1 MNKKEKNILLI
12 LIIILVLVDQIIK
25 IISITKGN
33 ISIQKDK
40 DNISYILINIIAST
54 IIIRYMSSKNSFI
67 KLDSRILLSL
77 TFAGIISNTI
87 DMIWAKDVITYI
99 EVPSFARINL
109 SYVYIAITW
118 IGMAVVLTRFT
129 ANRIK
134 EKRSNN
140 GNKRNNS

>member
-1 MNKKEKNILLI
+1 MNKKERNILVI

-25 IISITKGN
+25 VISIAKGN

-77 TFAGIISNTI
+77 TLAGIISNTI

-99 EVPSFARINL
+99 EVPSFARINI
-109 SYVYIAITW
+109 SYIYVAITW
-118 IGMAVVLTRFT
+118 IGMAIVLTRFT
-129 ANRIK
+129 TNRIK
-134 EKRSNN
+134 EKRSSN

>member
-1 MNKKEKNILLI
+1 MNKKEKNIILI

-25 IISITKGN
+25 IISIKKGN

-77 TFAGIISNTI
+77 TLAGIISNTI

-109 SYVYIAITW
+109 SYIYIAITW
-118 IGMAVVLTRFT
+118 IGMAIVLTRFT

>member
-1 MNKKEKNILLI
+1 MNKKEKNIILI

-25 IISITKGN
+25 IISITNGN

-54 IIIRYMSSKNSFI
+54 VIVRYMSSKNSFI

-77 TFAGIISNTI
+77 TLAGIISNTI

-109 SYVYIAITW
+109 SYIYIAITW

>member
-1 MNKKEKNILLI
+1 MNKKEKKILII

-25 IISITKGN
+25 IIDITKGN

-54 IIIRYMSSKNSFI
+54 IIIRYMLSNNSFV

-77 TFAGIISNTI
+77 TLAGIISNTI

-99 EVPSFARINL
+99 NVPSFARINL
-109 SYVYIAITW
+109 SYIYIAITW

-134 EKRSNN
+134 EK
-140 GNKRNNS
+140 KEQ

>member
-25 IISITKGN
+25 IISIAKGN

-54 IIIRYMSSKNSFI
+54 VIVRYMSSKNSFI

-77 TFAGIISNTI
+77 TLAGIISNTI

>member
-1 MNKKEKNILLI
+1 MNKKEKKILII

-25 IISITKGN
+25 IIDITKGN

-54 IIIRYMSSKNSFI
+54 IIIRYMLSNNSFV

-77 TFAGIISNTI
+77 TLAGIISNTI

-99 EVPSFARINL
+99 NVPSFARINL
-109 SYVYIAITW
+109 AYIYIAITW

-134 EKRSNN
+134 ENM
-140 GNKRNNS
+140 

>member
-1 MNKKEKNILLI
+1 MNKKERNILVI

-25 IISITKGN
+25 VISIAKGN

-54 IIIRYMSSKNSFI
+54 IILRYMSSKNSFI

-77 TFAGIISNTI
+77 TLAGIISNTI

-99 EVPSFARINL
+99 EVPSFARINI
-109 SYVYIAITW
+109 SYIYVAITW
-118 IGMAVVLTRFT
+118 IGMAIVLTRFT
-129 ANRIK
+129 TNRIK
-134 EKRSNN
+134 EKRSSN

>member
-1 MNKKEKNILLI
+1 MNKKEKKILII

-25 IISITKGN
+25 IISIAKGN

-54 IIIRYMSSKNSFI
+54 IIIRYMLSNNSFV

-77 TFAGIISNTI
+77 TLAGIISNTI

-109 SYVYIAITW
+109 SYIYIAITW

-134 EKRSNN
+134 EK
-140 GNKRNNS
+140 KEQ

>member
-1 MNKKEKNILLI
+1 MNKKEKKILII

-40 DNISYILINIIAST
+40 DNISYILINIITST
-54 IIIRYMSSKNSFI
+54 IIIRYMLSDNSFV

-77 TFAGIISNTI
+77 TLAGIISNTI

-99 EVPSFARINL
+99 NVPSFARINL
-109 SYVYIAITW
+109 SYIYIAITW